1 MIMKTVAHLL
11 KQKGNDIYSISPDA
25 TVRQALEKLVEKN
38 IAGLVVLED
47 NKLVGI
53 FTERDYARKVV
64 LKGKSSKVTLIREIM
79 TEKVI
84 SVATNTSIDECMEL
98 MTTRRIRHLP
108 VVRSGILVGVISI
121 GDLVK
126 FIIEEQ
132 KNAIQNLESYI
143 ATGG

>member
-1 MIMKTVAHLL
+1 MKTVAHLL
-11 KQKGNDIYSISPDA
+11 KHKGNDIYSVSPDA

-38 IAGLVVLED
+38 VAGLLVME
-47 NKLVGI
+47 NNQLVGI

-64 LKGKSSKVTLIREIM
+64 LKGKNSQDTLIREIM

-84 SVATNTSIDECMEL
+84 TITPLTPIDTCMEI
-98 MTTRRIRHLP
+98 MTQRRIRHLP
-108 VVRSGILVGVISI
+108 VLHNEAVVGVISI

-132 KNAIQNLESYI
+132 KHTIQNLESYI

>member
-1 MIMKTVAHLL
+1 MKTVAQLL
-11 KQKGNDIYSISPDA
+11 KHKGNDIYSVSPDA

-38 IAGLVVLED
+38 VAGLLVME
-47 NKLVGI
+47 NNQLVGI

-64 LKGKSSKVTLIREIM
+64 LKGKNSQDTLIREIM

-84 SVATNTSIDECMEL
+84 TITPLTPVDTCMEI
-98 MTTRRIRHLP
+98 MTQRRIRHLP
-108 VVRSGILVGVISI
+108 VLHNEAVVGVISI

-132 KNAIQNLESYI
+132 KHTIQNLESYI

>member
-1 MIMKTVAHLL
+1 MKTVAHLL
-11 KQKGNDIYSISPDA
+11 KMKGNDIYSISPDA

-38 IAGLVVLED
+38 IAGLVVVE
-47 NKLVGI
+47 NGTLVGI

-64 LKGKSSKVTLIREIM
+64 LKGKSSKDTLVREIM

-84 SVATNTSIDECMEL
+84 SVSPTNTTDDCMEI
-98 MTTRRIRHLP
+98 MTARRIRHLP
-108 VVRSGILVGVISI
+108 VVQNDALVGIISI

-132 KNAIQNLESYI
+132 KYTIKNLENYI

>member
-1 MIMKTVAHLL
+1 MKTVAHLL
-11 KQKGNDIYSISPDA
+11 KMKGNDIYSISPDA

-38 IAGLVVLED
+38 IAGLVVVE
-47 NKLVGI
+47 NGTLVGI

-64 LKGKSSKVTLIREIM
+64 LKGKSSKDTLVREIM

-84 SVATNTSIDECMEL
+84 SVTPTNTTDDCMEI
-98 MTTRRIRHLP
+98 MTMRRIRHLP
-108 VVRSGILVGVISI
+108 VIQNGALVGVLSI

-132 KNAIQNLESYI
+132 KYTIKNLESYI